1 MKKTQLLSAIA
12 LAFALGVVAPV
23 ASTNAQGATPFAIE
37 RPEETTSKAD
47 VDAAVAKVTAQPE
60 YKAYATLNEL
70 KGATDYNQATAL
82 TTLNA
87 AIKKVDNTYT
97 DATTLADAIKAA
109 EGLEDYA
116 KWSALYSAMQDDA
129 SVSVNDQITKI
140 SEAIKGL
147 GFNVPATDD
156 TKTPAENLTALKK
169 EVTDNTE
176 YTNMAGVIEDV
187 TEANEGIETE
197 AQNITDLKDALAKA
211 GVDARDIT
219 AAAEGKTPVAS
230 LATLATTAT
239 NSTRG
244 TAYATLRTAV
254 EDAKGADAGDT
265 ANNTTL
271 LNDLKDAYK
280 AAAGVDLDDATT
292 PVDPVDPVDPTDPEE
307 PGTDVPTDPT
317 TPTNPTT
324 PDDTNNGQGSVSDG
338 TGFGST
344 PNTGVVAKSGGSA
357 STSVAIMAAIST
369 VVAGFGA
376 AIVAIRN
383 FKRNKNA

>member
-292 PVDPVDPVDPTDPEE
+292 PVDPVDPVDPDD
-307 PGTDVPTDPT
+307 PGTNVPDDN
-317 TPTNPTT
+317 NPVN

>member
-1 MKKTQLLSAIA
+1 MKKSQLLSAIA

-70 KGATDYNQATAL
+70 KGATDYNQAAAL

-116 KWSALYSAMQDDA
+116 EWSALYSAMQDDA

-292 PVDPVDPVDPTDPEE
+292 PVDPVDPVDPDD
-307 PGTDVPTDPT
+307 PGTNV
-317 TPTNPTT
+317 
-324 PDDTNNGQGSVSDG
+324 PDDNNPVNPDNTNNGQGSVSDG

-376 AIVAIRN
+376 AIVVIRN

>member
-47 VDAAVAKVTAQPE
+47 VAAAVAKVTAQPE

-292 PVDPVDPVDPTDPEE
+292 PVDPVDPVDPDD
-307 PGTDVPTDPT
+307 PGTNV
-317 TPTNPTT
+317 
-324 PDDTNNGQGSVSDG
+324 PDDNNPVNPDNTNNGQGSVSDG

>member
-292 PVDPVDPVDPTDPEE
+292 PVDPVDPVDPDD
-307 PGTDVPTDPT
+307 PGTNV
-317 TPTNPTT
+317 
-324 PDDTNNGQGSVSDG
+324 PDDNNPVNPDNTNNGQGSVSDG

>member
-197 AQNITDLKDALAKA
+197 AQNITDLKDVLAKA

-292 PVDPVDPVDPTDPEE
+292 PIDPVDPVDPDD
-307 PGTDVPTDPT
+307 PGTNVPDDK
-317 TPTNPTT
+317 NPVKPGT
-324 PDDTNNGQGSVSDG
+324 DDTNNGQGSVSDG